1 MNCSRRKSLREAVSL
16 IEQAVSIIESVS
28 ESEQD
33 ALDNIPENFQSG
45 DRAVRMEEVVDL
57 MDSSA
62 ESLES
67 VKSDLESILS

>member
-1 MNCSRRKSLREAVSL
+1 MNCSRRKSLREAVYL
-16 IEQAVSIIESVS
+16 IEKAISIIESVS

-45 DRAVRMEEVVDL
+45 DRAGRMEEVVEL

>member
-1 MNCSRRKSLREAVSL
+1 MNCSRRKSLREAVCL
-16 IEQAVSIIESVS
+16 IEKAVSIIESVS

-45 DRAVRMEEVVDL
+45 DRAGRMEEVVEL